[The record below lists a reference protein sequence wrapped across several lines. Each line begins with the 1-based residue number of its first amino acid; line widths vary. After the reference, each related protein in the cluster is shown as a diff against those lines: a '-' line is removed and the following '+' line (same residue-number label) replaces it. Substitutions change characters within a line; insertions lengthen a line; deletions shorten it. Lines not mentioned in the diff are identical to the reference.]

1 MKLSAKDIR
10 NISTYLFYIFLVF
23 IVIYA
28 IAYYIIITPM
38 FKAHELQ
45 TKEWISEL
53 TDNIVLGVND
63 RTRFSQINRKCDFI
77 SFWYCYWFFQTK
89 KYTAW
94 ILFNLKNKF
103 DDEIALNVYLYDF
116 YSNTKT
122 LETVSLKFSDVKTSK
137 VGNTLIIK
145 CGNNYKQEMDFVKN
159 RSTIAI
165 QTNKINMKFELYID
179 DYTTN
184 QTSFLPRYK
193 FLNNFI
199 NTEGATTNTPGD
211 WMSDNPYIGKIVSGR
226 INNDAIEKDGDFWF
240 DNFIGCNNNFLE
252 PYIWFMIM
260 NDDWLIYLL
269 WFDVYDKRNDIGTT
283 KPVLIKNRKTNK
295 FIYSGTTGIDCRK
308 TPFPLNH
315 LNSMLQPFKMN
326 YDSNKKL
333 GVEKYDDYNVSFKSS
348 LINIDITSMKNKS
361 NEVFKFNYYKNKNT
375 DALIPQMNAWDKQ
388 YYQIMSNIVYIEYV
402 NIVNVKLEYQ
412 GRIETFEARQIIDAM
427 YPEDESIP
435 TTIQ

>member
-1 MKLSAKDIR
+1 
-10 NISTYLFYIFLVF
+10 
-23 IVIYA
+23 
-28 IAYYIIITPM
+28 
-38 FKAHELQ
+38 
-45 TKEWISEL
+45 
-53 TDNIVLGVND
+53 
-63 RTRFSQINRKCDFI
+63 
-77 SFWYCYWFFQTK
+77 
-89 KYTAW
+89 
-94 ILFNLKNKF
+94 
-103 DDEIALNVYLYDF
+103 
-116 YSNTKT
+116 
-122 LETVSLKFSDVKTSK
+122 
-137 VGNTLIIK
+137 
-145 CGNNYKQEMDFVKN
+145 
-159 RSTIAI
+159 
-165 QTNKINMKFELYID
+165 
-179 DYTTN
+179 
-184 QTSFLPRYK
+184 
-193 FLNNFI
+193 
-199 NTEGATTNTPGD
+199 
-211 WMSDNPYIGKIVSGR
+211 
-226 INNDAIEKDGDFWF
+226 
-240 DNFIGCNNNFLE
+240 
-252 PYIWFMIM
+252 MIM

-283 KPVLIKNRKTNK
+283 KPVLIKNRKTNE

-412 GRIETFEARQIIDAM
+412 GKIETFEARQIIDAM

>member
-1 MKLSAKDIR
+1 MKLSSKDMR
-10 NISTYLFYIFLVF
+10 NISTYLFYLFLVF

-28 IAYYIIITPM
+28 IAYYIIITQL

-63 RTRFSQINRKCDFI
+63 KTRFTQINRKCDFI

-116 YSNTKT
+116 DSNKKT
-122 LETVSLKFSDVKTSK
+122 VETIPLKFSDVKTSK
-137 VGNTLIIK
+137 VGNTLLIQ
-145 CGNNYKQEMDFVKN
+145 CGNSYKQEINFVKN
-159 RSTIAI
+159 FSTITI
-165 QTNKINMKFELYID
+165 KTNRINMNFELYID

-199 NTEGATTNTPGD
+199 NTEAPATNTPGD

-226 INNDAIEKDGDFWF
+226 INNDLIEKGGDFWF

-252 PYIWFMIM
+252 PYIWFMVM
-260 NDDWLIYLL
+260 NDDWMIYLL

-283 KPVLIKNRKTNK
+283 KPVLIKNRRTNE
-295 FIYSGTTGIDCRK
+295 FIYSGTPGIDCRK
-308 TPFPLNH
+308 TPFPLNQ

-333 GVEKYDDYNVSFKSS
+333 GVENYDDYNVTFKSS
-348 LINIDITSMKNKS
+348 LINIDITSVKNKS
-361 NEVFKFNYYKNKNT
+361 NQVFKFNYYKNKNT
-375 DALIPQMNAWDKQ
+375 DALISQMDNWDKQ

-402 NIVNVKLEYQ
+402 NIVNIKIEYQ
-412 GRIETFEARQIIDAM
+412 GKIETFEARQIIDAM
-427 YPEDESIP
+427 YPEDERIP
-435 TTIQ
+435 TTIK